1 MSTAAMMERIAE
13 TSPRLKARIT
23 GVFYLLTILT
33 GIFAQ
38 GFVSGRL
45 VVDGDA
51 AATATNILA
60 HRGLFQLGFAVYLIE
75 MACKIAMTA
84 LFYDLL
90 KPAGRSVSLVAA
102 FLGLAGC
109 VIKTFSRVFF
119 IAPLFVLGGA
129 HYLSVF
135 SAEQLQALALLFL
148 KVNDRGAAIALVF
161 FGFYA
166 LLTGYLI
173 IRSTFLPRILG
184 VLSVVARFGLAELPV
199 SAARIPS
206 VSLHC
211 SFRPPRGSI
220 ANPVAPGVR
229 RERTTMEGAGQR
241 SSGNEAHTNP
251 TRRISNETQHH
262 VNHRVSALDPLADAS
277 HYGRHRPWD
286 IEGRDLKHCVGSSS
300 WSCCTG
306 RSCSPNGDRGTSSCC
321 SSGCSRQACPSS
333 T

>member
-1 MSTAAMMERIAE
+1 MSTDVVTGRIVE

-38 GFVSGRL
+38 GFVSGKL

-75 MACKIAMTA
+75 MACQIAITA

-90 KPAGRSVSLVAA
+90 KPAGRSVSLLAA

-135 SAEQLQALALLFL
+135 SLEQLQVLALLFL
-148 KVNDRGAAIALVF
+148 KVNDRGAGMALVF

-173 IRSTFLPRILG
+173 FRSTFLPRILG
-184 VLSVVARFGLAELPV
+184 VLSVLGGLGWLSFLYPPLGYLLFPYVAALGLLGATALIVWLLVMGVNEQQWLEQA
-199 SAARIPS
+199 SAAGMR
-206 VSLHC
+206 
-211 SFRPPRGSI
+211 
-220 ANPVAPGVR
+220 A
-229 RERTTMEGAGQR
+229 
-241 SSGNEAHTNP
+241 
-251 TRRISNETQHH
+251 
-262 VNHRVSALDPLADAS
+262 
-277 HYGRHRPWD
+277 
-286 IEGRDLKHCVGSSS
+286 
-300 WSCCTG
+300 
-306 RSCSPNGDRGTSSCC
+306 
-321 SSGCSRQACPSS
+321 
-333 T
+333 

>member
-1 MSTAAMMERIAE
+1 MMDRIAE
-13 TSPRLKARIT
+13 ASPRLKARFT
-23 GVFYLLTILT
+23 GVFYLVTILT
-33 GIFAQ
+33 GIFSQ

-75 MACKIAMTA
+75 MACQIAMTA

-102 FLGLAGC
+102 FLGFAGC

-119 IAPLFVLGGA
+119 ISALSILGGA

-135 SAEQLQALALLFL
+135 SAEQLKALALLFL
-148 KVNDRGAAIALVF
+148 NVNDHGAAMALVF

-184 VLSVVARFGLAELPV
+184 VLSVIAGLGWLSFLYPPLGYRLFPYIAVFGLIGAV
-199 SAARIPS
+199 SLIVWLLVFGVNEQRWMEQAGAAR
-206 VSLHC
+206 
-211 SFRPPRGSI
+211 
-220 ANPVAPGVR
+220 
-229 RERTTMEGAGQR
+229 
-241 SSGNEAHTNP
+241 SSD
-251 TRRISNETQHH
+251 SN
-262 VNHRVSALDPLADAS
+262 
-277 HYGRHRPWD
+277 
-286 IEGRDLKHCVGSSS
+286 
-300 WSCCTG
+300 
-306 RSCSPNGDRGTSSCC
+306 
-321 SSGCSRQACPSS
+321 
-333 T
+333 

>member
-1 MSTAAMMERIAE
+1 MNTAVMTERITE

-23 GVFYLLTILT
+23 GVFYLVTILT

-51 AATATNILA
+51 AATATNILT

-75 MACKIAMTA
+75 MACQIATTA

-102 FLGLAGC
+102 FLGFAGC

-129 HYLSVF
+129 HYLNVF

-148 KVNDRGAAIALVF
+148 KVNDHGAGIALVF

-166 LLTGYLI
+166 LLTGYLM

-184 VLSVVARFGLAELPV
+184 VLSVLGGLGWLSFLYLPLGYRLFPYIAAFGLLGAVALIVWLLVFGVNEQRWKEQA
-199 SAARIPS
+199 SA
-206 VSLHC
+206 V
-211 SFRPPRGSI
+211 
-220 ANPVAPGVR
+220 
-229 RERTTMEGAGQR
+229 GQWR
-241 SSGNEAHTNP
+241 S
-251 TRRISNETQHH
+251 
-262 VNHRVSALDPLADAS
+262 
-277 HYGRHRPWD
+277 
-286 IEGRDLKHCVGSSS
+286 
-300 WSCCTG
+300 
-306 RSCSPNGDRGTSSCC
+306 
-321 SSGCSRQACPSS
+321 
-333 T
+333 